1 MCVRVGANVYM
12 RAHSCTVA
20 AHTFRGVKAGSTDGA
35 EPRGPLREC
44 RCLLERMEVSGK
56 LCKGNG
62 WSRPGKA
69 HEHSGPRPKSF
80 LT

>member
-1 MCVRVGANVYM
+1 MSECAHGCTRVHVCM
-12 RAHSCTVA
+12 RAHSHTMA
-20 AHTFRGVKAGSTDGA
+20 AHAFRGVRAGSTDGA

-62 WSRPGKA
+62 GLLLSSWQN
-69 HEHSGPRPKSF
+69 
-80 LT
+80 TQV